1 MCGALCGALCMVLCV
16 WCLVLC
22 VVYVLCAWCV
32 DVVCV
37 VWVVCGTSPRKNGSA
52 ETAEQQ
58 PYASKLRSSASLSF
72 DRVGKKQR
80 SLLITASLRAKESV
94 ISDEPFFR
102 GVVGMWCV
110 SVLCVVCG
118 LCAQFCACCVYG
130 TLCGVLVLCV
140 VRCVWCGVCVVC
152 CV

>member
-1 MCGALCGALCMVLCV
+1 MCVLVCVLCDA
-16 WCLVLC
+16 L
-22 VVYVLCAWCV
+22 A
-32 DVVCV
+32 
-37 VWVVCGTSPRKNGSA
+37 SPRV

-118 LCAQFCACCVYG
+118 LCAQFCACCVY
-130 TLCGVLVLCV
+130 TLCGVLVVCV
-140 VRCVWCGVCVVC
+140 YVWCVVC
-152 CV
+152 DVSCV